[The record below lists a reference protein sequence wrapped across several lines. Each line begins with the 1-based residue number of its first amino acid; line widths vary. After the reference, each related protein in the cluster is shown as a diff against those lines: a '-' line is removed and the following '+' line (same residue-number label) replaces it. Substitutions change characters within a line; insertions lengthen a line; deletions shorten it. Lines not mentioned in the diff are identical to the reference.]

1 MAPHKSTDLKLV
13 AVRHYLQTQKV
24 LTCKVFECSVRSL
37 MRWVKRY
44 KNGDALTR
52 QNREPKAYKVTKDH
66 VVFIIGMVVKNPEI
80 TAAEVTTDFKT
91 KFLAV
96 ALSRVHIGRI
106 MRDNNYTLKRT
117 RVRHE
122 PQKRFGKDV
131 NIEDMLKKFYE
142 EETQSRR
149 HHLH

>member
-13 AVRHYLQTQKV
+13 AVRHYLQTQNQV
-24 LTCKVFECSVRSL
+24 NTCKVFECSVRSL

-52 QNREPKAYKVTKDH
+52 QNRPPKAYKTTKEH
-66 VVFIIGMVVKNPEI
+66 VAFIIGMVKKNPEV
-80 TAAEVTTDFKT
+80 TAAEVTTAFKT
-91 KFLAV
+91 TFPAV

-106 MRDNNYTLKRT
+106 MQDNNYTLKRT
-117 RVRHE
+117 RLRHE
-122 PQKRFGKDV
+122 PQERFGKNV

-142 EETQSRR
+142 EVKK
-149 HHLH
+149 H